1 MEAIPVTSVDR
12 QRLMGLVCSSCTPDV
27 AANIMQDW
35 MMEEATRIAVER
47 LERQDAARIAA
58 SERMLAD
65 AARTANEAADELRAA
80 REERAEARELLE
92 LARNA
97 RNAAADQ
104 AEIAF
109 LRSQLQAA
117 NDRLD
122 AITAALHR

>member
-1 MEAIPVTSVDR
+1 
-12 QRLMGLVCSSCTPDV
+12 
-27 AANIMQDW
+27 
-35 MMEEATRIAVER
+35 
-47 LERQDAARIAA
+47 
-58 SERMLAD
+58 MLAD
-65 AARTANEAADELRAA
+65 AARTANEAADEFRAA

-122 AITAALHR
+122 AITAALR